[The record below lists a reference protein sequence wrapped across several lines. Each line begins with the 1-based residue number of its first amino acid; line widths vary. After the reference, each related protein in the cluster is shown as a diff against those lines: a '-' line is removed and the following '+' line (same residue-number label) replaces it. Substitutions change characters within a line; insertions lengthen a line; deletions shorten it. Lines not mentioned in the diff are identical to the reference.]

1 MSRAAAFCDLDRTLV
16 YSPSALSLPMPDA
29 EAPRLVCVEV
39 YDGRPL
45 SFMTEPAAAGI
56 ATLNEAGALVPVTTR
71 TPEQYHRIHLPGP
84 TPKFAVTAN
93 GGRLL
98 RDGLEDLDYSAALS
112 SRLESSGASFEE
124 IWAHLGAQ
132 ASSEVGQGFIEKHR
146 NAESL
151 FCYAVVRR
159 SEMPASWLVALT
171 GFCEQRG
178 WKVSVQG
185 RKVYCVPDGL
195 SKGVA
200 LREVAAILGVS
211 ATLAAGDSILDREL
225 LQAADLAIRP
235 AHGELHETSWT
246 APHLTVTAAAG
257 VLAGEEIVSWL
268 GARL

>member
-1 MSRAAAFCDLDRTLV
+1 MSRTAAFSDLDRTLV
-16 YSPSALSLPMPDA
+16 YSPSALLLPMPDA

-39 YDGRPL
+39 HNGRPL
-45 SFMTEPAAAGI
+45 SFMTEPAAAGV
-56 ATLNEAGALVPVTTR
+56 AALNEAGALVPVTTR

-84 TPKFAVTAN
+84 TPKFAITAN

-98 RDGLEDLDYSAALS
+98 RDGLEDLDYSASLT
-112 SRLESSGASFEE
+112 SRLESSGAAFEE
-124 IWAHLGAQ
+124 IWSYLEAQ

-151 FCYAVVRR
+151 FCYAVVSRTK
-159 SEMPASWLVALT
+159 MPASWLVALT

-178 WKVSVQG
+178 WGVSVQG

-200 LREVAAILGVS
+200 LREVAAILGIS
-211 ATLAAGDSILDREL
+211 TTLAAGDSILDREL
-225 LQAADLAIRP
+225 LDAADLAIRP

-246 APHLTVTAAAG
+246 APHLTVTSAEG
-257 VLAGEEIVSWL
+257 VFAGEEIVSWL
-268 GARL
+268 SARL